1 MSDLAW
7 LILLVLIGPFVG
19 SFLGLVSVRLPRGL
33 PVVFGRSACP
43 GCERTLGPLDLVPIA
58 SFTLFH
64 GRCRTCAAPI
74 PRRYLALELACPA
87 LALWAGLTHPGAEG
101 ALGALYAWQLLLLA
115 LLDAEHFW
123 LPRLLTLPLI
133 VTGLAAA
140 SLAGAGAL
148 ADAALGAALGFL
160 VLALIAWLY
169 RRLRRREGLGG
180 GDAYLL
186 AGAGAWCG
194 AWALPTIMIAA
205 SLSGLAA
212 VLILRLVGRPVAGD
226 QPVPF
231 GVFLALGG
239 WLAWLYGPLGL

>member
-7 LILLVLIGPFVG
+7 LILPVLIGPFVG

-58 SFTLFH
+58 SFILFR

-87 LALWAGLTHPGAEG
+87 LALWAGLAHPGAEG

-140 SLAGAGAL
+140 SELLQRLAREPLQIQFTVEGKPLQRFAISRCCCCEISAFQGPS
-148 ADAALGAALGFL
+148 LGTKIGCRCCT
-160 VLALIAWLY
+160 VL
-169 RRLRRREGLGG
+169 
-180 GDAYLL
+180 
-186 AGAGAWCG
+186 C
-194 AWALPTIMIAA
+194 
-205 SLSGLAA
+205 
-212 VLILRLVGRPVAGD
+212 
-226 QPVPF
+226 
-231 GVFLALGG
+231 
-239 WLAWLYGPLGL
+239 